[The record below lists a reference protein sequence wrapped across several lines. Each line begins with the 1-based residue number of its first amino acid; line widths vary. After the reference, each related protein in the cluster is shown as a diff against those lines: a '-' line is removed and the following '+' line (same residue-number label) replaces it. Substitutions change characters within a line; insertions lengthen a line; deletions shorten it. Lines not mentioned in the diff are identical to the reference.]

1 MSTDNWQK
9 TILDAKLKLKQKD
22 FDAAEALLLPATKSK
37 NVSLQASAK
46 RILGELRCFQN
57 DMRSALEILMSL
69 PSEELEVIDF
79 VKQLEICRRLNDD
92 KVLNEVLG
100 EFEQYTKNTLKDD
113 SQKISSTFVILEEY
127 IRLGNFEKS
136 KDYFG
141 RLTEKYRGLGIY
153 DNHFVSTRG
162 YPFLYSFLLLAKSYF
177 DAFPSQGFKRWLDP
191 FSSSLDSFGKTELAS
206 FVKNELKD

>member
-1 MSTDNWQK
+1 MSTDNWQR

-22 FDAAEALLLPATKSK
+22 FDAAEALLLPATKSN

-46 RILGELRCFQN
+46 RVLAELKGFQD

-69 PSEELEVIDF
+69 PSEELEVSDF
-79 VKQLEICRRLNDD
+79 VKQLELCRKLNDD
-92 KVLNEVLG
+92 KVLNEVLA
-100 EFEQYTKNTLKDD
+100 EFEQYTKTTLKDD
-113 SQKISSTFVILEEY
+113 HQKISTAFAILEEH
-127 IRLGNFEKS
+127 IRLGNVEKS
-136 KDYFG
+136 KDYFES
-141 RLTEKYRGLGIY
+141 LTEKYRDLGVY

-177 DAFPSQGFKRWLDP
+177 DAFSLQDFKPWLDQ
-191 FSSSLDSFGKTELAS
+191 FSSSLDDFGKTELAS